1 MYYFFLKIFSDV
13 HKLRKTA
20 FELKIYSESFQ
31 PLSCIIRFKNI
42 GRAVINLVFSEIKK
56 INARV
61 FRPLLPAMA
70 MQKDNRIT
78 RYFKEQKALFYRNYR
93 LFMVGQSLSLVG
105 TWIQRMAMMWL
116 IYQLTHSALLL
127 GVVGFCEQV
136 PIFLI
141 APFAGVYADKWDKH
155 KALCRI
161 EAFASLQAL
170 ILGLLTL
177 FNVVQIWHIIALSL
191 CLGVINAF
199 EVPMRQSF
207 VVEMVERDKAS
218 LSNAIALNSTIFN
231 LSRLIGPSVA
241 GILIG
246 AVGEGWCFMANAL
259 SYAIVLISLLMMHI
273 PKTAVKEITET
284 NVVKRLKEGIQ
295 YIKKNDLMRSLL
307 ILLAVVSFSNASL
320 RTLAPIFAKD
330 VLKGGAGTLGFLM
343 SAAGVGAIC
352 GALFL
357 TKRKSTALLKK
368 IVSFTGI
375 LLGVG
380 MICFAISRSL
390 ALSLL
395 FIAIAGLGQMM
406 HTACTNT
413 LLQLHVDDDKR
424 GRVMSFYTVCLQGT
438 MPFGSLLAGAIAGVI
453 GGPWAIA
460 IMGSICLVATLFLRE
475 KNAHSRIKKIKMERE
490 ALASHQ

>member
-1 MYYFFLKIFSDV
+1 
-13 HKLRKTA
+13 
-20 FELKIYSESFQ
+20 
-31 PLSCIIRFKNI
+31 
-42 GRAVINLVFSEIKK
+42 
-56 INARV
+56 
-61 FRPLLPAMA
+61 
-70 MQKDNRIT
+70 
-78 RYFKEQKALFYRNYR
+78 
-93 LFMVGQSLSLVG
+93 
-105 TWIQRMAMMWL
+105 MAMMWL
-116 IYQLTHSALLL
+116 VYQLTHSAFLL

-141 APFAGVYADKWDKH
+141 APFAGVYADRWNKH

-161 EAFASLQAL
+161 EAFASVQAFL
-170 ILGLLTL
+170 LGILTL
-177 FNVVQIWHIIALSL
+177 FNVVEIWHIIILSL

-207 VVEMVERDKAS
+207 VVEMVGRDKQT
-218 LSNAIALNSTIFN
+218 LPNAIALNSTIFN

-241 GILIG
+241 GILIS
-246 AVGEGWCFMANAL
+246 AVGEGWCFMANAF
-259 SYAIVLISLLMMHI
+259 SYAIVLVSLLMMNISHG
-273 PKTAVKEITET
+273 EIKQTGET
-284 NVVKRLKEGIQ
+284 NVVKKLKEGIE
-295 YIKKNDLMRSLL
+295 YIKSNNMMRTLL
-307 ILLAVVSFSNASL
+307 VLLAIVSFSNASL

-330 VLKGGAGTLGFLM
+330 VLHGGAHTLGFLM

-357 TKRKSTALLKK
+357 TKSKSTALLKR

-390 ALSLL
+390 PLSLF
-395 FIAIAGLGQMM
+395 FIAIAGLAQMM

-438 MPFGSLLAGAIAGVI
+438 MPFGSLLAGAIAGII
-453 GGPWAIA
+453 GGPWAVVV
-460 IMGSICLVATLFLRE
+460 MGAICLLATIFIRE
-475 KNAHSRIKKIKMERE
+475 KNVYERKRREKSMSKKVQ
-490 ALASHQ
+490 S

>member
-1 MYYFFLKIFSDV
+1 MATQRNNRAIRY
-13 HKLRKTA
+13 LR
-20 FELKIYSESFQ
+20 
-31 PLSCIIRFKNI
+31 
-42 GRAVINLVFSEIKK
+42 
-56 INARV
+56 
-61 FRPLLPAMA
+61 
-70 MQKDNRIT
+70 
-78 RYFKEQKALFYRNYR
+78 EQKALYYKNYR

-116 IYQLTHSALLL
+116 VYQLTHSAFLL

-141 APFAGVYADKWDKH
+141 APFAGVYADKWNKH
-155 KALCRI
+155 KSLCRI
-161 EAFASLQAL
+161 EGFAALQAFL
-170 ILGLLTL
+170 LGILTL
-177 FNVVQIWHIIALSL
+177 FNVVEIWHIIILSL

-207 VVEMVERDKAS
+207 VVEMVGRNKES
-218 LSNAIALNSTIFN
+218 LPNAIALNSTVFN

-241 GILIG
+241 GILIS
-246 AVGEGWCFMANAL
+246 AVGEGWCFMANAF
-259 SYAIVLISLLMMHI
+259 SYTIVLASLLMMNI
-273 PKTAVKEITET
+273 PKVQLKQIEET
-284 NVVKRLKEGIQ
+284 NVVKKLKEGIK
-295 YIKKNDLMRSLL
+295 YIRSNNMMRTLL
-307 ILLAVVSFSNASL
+307 VLLAIVSFSNASL

-330 VLKGGAGTLGFLM
+330 VLHGGAHTLGFLM
-343 SAAGVGAIC
+343 SAAGVGAIS

-357 TKRKSTALLKK
+357 TKSKSTALLKR

-390 ALSLL
+390 PLSLF
-395 FIAIAGLGQMM
+395 FIAIAGLAQMM

-438 MPFGSLLAGAIAGVI
+438 MPFGSLLAGAIAGI
-453 GGPWAIA
+453 TGGPWAVVV
-460 IMGSICLVATLFLRE
+460 MGAICLLATIFIRE
-475 KNAHSRIKKIKMERE
+475 KNVYSRKRER
-490 ALASHQ
+490 SDQ

>member
-1 MYYFFLKIFSDV
+1 M
-13 HKLRKTA
+13 A
-20 FELKIYSESFQ
+20 FEKNNR
-31 PLSCIIRFKNI
+31 IRNY
-42 GRAVINLVFSEIKK
+42 FSEQ
-56 INARV
+56 R
-61 FRPLLPAMA
+61 
-70 MQKDNRIT
+70 
-78 RYFKEQKALFYRNYR
+78 ALFYRNYR
-93 LFMVGQSLSLVG
+93 LFMVGQTLSLVG

-116 IYQLTHSALLL
+116 VYKLTNSAFLL

-141 APFAGVYADKWDKH
+141 APFAGVYADRWDKH

-161 EAFASLQAL
+161 EAFAMGQAL
-170 ILGLLTL
+170 LLGILTL
-177 FNVVQIWHIIALSL
+177 LGIVQIWHIIALSL
-191 CLGVINAF
+191 CLGIINAF

-207 VVEMVERDKAS
+207 VVEMVEGDKVA
-218 LSNAIALNSTIFN
+218 LPNAIALNSTVFN
-231 LSRLIGPSVA
+231 LSRLIGPAVA

-259 SYAIVLISLLMMHI
+259 SYAIVLGSLLMMRI
-273 PKTAVKEITET
+273 PKSVLERSKEVDIV
-284 NVVKRLKEGIQ
+284 NKLKEGIQ
-295 YIKKNDLMRSLL
+295 YVRKNAMMRSLL
-307 ILLAVVSFSNASL
+307 LLLAIVSFSNASL

-330 VLKGGAGTLGFLM
+330 ILKGDAHTLGFLM

-357 TKRKSTALLKK
+357 TKRKSIGLLKR

-375 LLGVG
+375 LLGTG

-390 ALSLL
+390 PLSLL
-395 FIAIAGLGQMM
+395 FIAIAGLSQMM

-438 MPFGSLLAGAIAGVI
+438 MPFGSLLAGAIAGII
-453 GGPWAIA
+453 GGQWAVA
-460 IMGSICLVATLFLRE
+460 CMGVFCLLSSLFIRE
-475 KNAHSRIKKIKMERE
+475 KNIHSRIKKARE
-490 ALASHQ
+490 HQHEVSGFP

>member
-1 MYYFFLKIFSDV
+1 
-13 HKLRKTA
+13 
-20 FELKIYSESFQ
+20 
-31 PLSCIIRFKNI
+31 
-42 GRAVINLVFSEIKK
+42 
-56 INARV
+56 
-61 FRPLLPAMA
+61 
-70 MQKDNRIT
+70 
-78 RYFKEQKALFYRNYR
+78 
-93 LFMVGQSLSLVG
+93 
-105 TWIQRMAMMWL
+105 MAMMWL
-116 IYQLTHSALLL
+116 VYQLTHSAFLL

-141 APFAGVYADKWDKH
+141 APFAGVYADRWNKH

-161 EAFASLQAL
+161 EAFASVQAFL
-170 ILGLLTL
+170 LGILTL
-177 FNVVQIWHIIALSL
+177 FNVVEIWHIIILSL

-207 VVEMVERDKAS
+207 VVEMVGRDKQT
-218 LSNAIALNSTIFN
+218 LPNAIALNSTIFN

-241 GILIG
+241 GILIS
-246 AVGEGWCFMANAL
+246 AVGEGWCFMANAF
-259 SYAIVLISLLMMHI
+259 SYAIVLVSLLMMNISHG
-273 PKTAVKEITET
+273 EIKQTGET
-284 NVVKRLKEGIQ
+284 NVVKKLKEGIE
-295 YIKKNDLMRSLL
+295 YIKSNNMMRTLL
-307 ILLAVVSFSNASL
+307 VLLAIVSFSNASL

-330 VLKGGAGTLGFLM
+330 VLHGGAHTLGFLM

-357 TKRKSTALLKK
+357 TKSKSTALLKR

-390 ALSLL
+390 PLSLF
-395 FIAIAGLGQMM
+395 FIAIAGLAQMM

-438 MPFGSLLAGAIAGVI
+438 MPFGSLLAGAIAGII
-453 GGPWAIA
+453 GGPWAVVV
-460 IMGSICLVATLFLRE
+460 MGAICLLATIFIRE
-475 KNAHSRIKKIKMERE
+475 KNVYERRKRE
-490 ALASHQ
+490 KRNV

>member
-1 MYYFFLKIFSDV
+1 
-13 HKLRKTA
+13 
-20 FELKIYSESFQ
+20 
-31 PLSCIIRFKNI
+31 
-42 GRAVINLVFSEIKK
+42 
-56 INARV
+56 
-61 FRPLLPAMA
+61 
-70 MQKDNRIT
+70 
-78 RYFKEQKALFYRNYR
+78 
-93 LFMVGQSLSLVG
+93 
-105 TWIQRMAMMWL
+105 MAMMWL
-116 IYQLTHSALLL
+116 VYQLTHSAFLL

-141 APFAGVYADKWDKH
+141 APFAGVYADRWNKH

-161 EAFASLQAL
+161 EAFASVQAFL
-170 ILGLLTL
+170 LGILTL
-177 FNVVQIWHIIALSL
+177 FNVVEIWHIIILSL

-207 VVEMVERDKAS
+207 VVEMVGRDKQT
-218 LSNAIALNSTIFN
+218 LPNAIALNSTIFN

-241 GILIG
+241 GILIS
-246 AVGEGWCFMANAL
+246 AVGEGWCFMANAF
-259 SYAIVLISLLMMHI
+259 SYAIVLVSLLMMNISHG
-273 PKTAVKEITET
+273 EIKQTGET
-284 NVVKRLKEGIQ
+284 NVVKKLKEGIE
-295 YIKKNDLMRSLL
+295 YIKSNNMMPTLL
-307 ILLAVVSFSNASL
+307 VLLAIVSFSNASL

-330 VLKGGAGTLGFLM
+330 VLHGGAHTLGFLM

-357 TKRKSTALLKK
+357 TKSKSTALLKR

-390 ALSLL
+390 PLSLF
-395 FIAIAGLGQMM
+395 FIAIAGLAQMM

-438 MPFGSLLAGAIAGVI
+438 MPFGSLLAGAIAGII
-453 GGPWAIA
+453 GGPWAVVV
-460 IMGSICLVATLFLRE
+460 MGAICLLATIFIRE
-475 KNAHSRIKKIKMERE
+475 KNVYERRKRE
-490 ALASHQ
+490 KRNV

>member
-1 MYYFFLKIFSDV
+1 MTIE
-13 HKLRKTA
+13 KTN
-20 FELKIYSESFQ
+20 
-31 PLSCIIRFKNI
+31 R
-42 GRAVINLVFSEIKK
+42 IKK
-56 INARV
+56 
-61 FRPLLPAMA
+61 
-70 MQKDNRIT
+70 
-78 RYFKEQKALFYRNYR
+78 YFLQQKALFYLNYR
-93 LFMVGQSLSLVG
+93 LFMAGQTLSLVG

-116 IYQLTHSALLL
+116 VYKLTNSAFLL

-141 APFAGVYADKWDKH
+141 APFAGVYADRWDKH

-161 EAFASLQAL
+161 EALAMVQAF

-207 VVEMVERDKAS
+207 VVEMVGRDKEA
-218 LSNAIALNSTIFN
+218 LPNAIALNSTVFN

-241 GILIG
+241 GILIS
-246 AVGEGWCFMANAL
+246 AVGEGWCFIANAF
-259 SYAIVLISLLMMHI
+259 SYSLVLISLLLMRI
-273 PKTAVKEITET
+273 PKTVIQKTAEVDILK
-284 NVVKRLKEGIQ
+284 KLKEGIQ
-295 YIKKNDLMRSLL
+295 YVRGNNMMRSLL
-307 ILLAVVSFSNASL
+307 ILLAIVSFANASL
-320 RTLAPIFAKD
+320 RTLAPVFAKD
-330 VLKGGAGTLGFLM
+330 VLHGGAKTLGFLM
-343 SAAGVGAIC
+343 SAAGIGAIS

-357 TKRKSTALLKK
+357 TKRKTTRVLKK
-368 IVSFTGI
+368 IVSFTGF

-390 ALSLL
+390 PLSLF
-395 FIAIAGLGQMM
+395 FIAIAGLAQMM

-438 MPFGSLLAGAIAGVI
+438 MPFGSLLAGAIAGI
-453 GGPWAIA
+453 TGGPWAVVC
-460 IMGSICLVATLFLRE
+460 MGSICFLGTLFLRE
-475 KNAHSRIKKIKMERE
+475 RNIQSRIKKARQ
-490 ALASHQ
+490 HQHGVAGN

>member
-1 MYYFFLKIFSDV
+1 MEKQS
-13 HKLRKTA
+13 
-20 FELKIYSESFQ
+20 
-31 PLSCIIRFKNI
+31 N
-42 GRAVINLVFSEIKK
+42 
-56 INARV
+56 
-61 FRPLLPAMA
+61 
-70 MQKDNRIT
+70 NRIK
-78 RYFKEQKALFYRNYR
+78 RYFSEQKALFYKNYR
-93 LFMVGQSLSLVG
+93 LFIVGQSLSLVG

-116 IYQLTHSALLL
+116 VYQLTHSAFLL

-161 EAFASLQAL
+161 EGFASLQAFL
-170 ILGLLTL
+170 LGILTL
-177 FNVVQIWHIIALSL
+177 FNVVQIWHVIVLSL
-191 CLGVINAF
+191 CLGIINAF

-231 LSRLIGPSVA
+231 LSRLVGPSVA
-241 GILIG
+241 GILIS
-246 AVGEGWCFMANAL
+246 AVGEGWCFMANSF
-259 SYAIVLISLLMMHI
+259 SYAIVLISLLMMKI
-273 PKTAVKEITET
+273 PKSAVKEVTET
-284 NVVKRLKEGIQ
+284 NVIKRLHEGIQ
-295 YIKKNDLMRSLL
+295 YISKNQVMKSLL
-307 ILLAVVSFSNASL
+307 ILLAIVSFSNASL

-330 VLKGGAGTLGFLM
+330 VLHGGAHTLGFLM

-357 TKRKSTALLKK
+357 TKKKSTGLLKK

-375 LLGVG
+375 LLGAA
-380 MICFAISRSL
+380 MICFAVSRSL
-390 ALSLL
+390 PLSLF

-413 LLQLHVDDDKR
+413 LLQLDVDDDKR

-438 MPFGSLLAGAIAGVI
+438 MPFGSLLAGAIAGI
-453 GGPWAIA
+453 MGGPWAVVV
-460 IMGSICLVATLFLRE
+460 MGSICLLATIFLRE
-475 KNAHSRIKKIKMERE
+475 KNLYSRRQKIKKERGRTE
-490 ALASHQ
+490 RVIHF